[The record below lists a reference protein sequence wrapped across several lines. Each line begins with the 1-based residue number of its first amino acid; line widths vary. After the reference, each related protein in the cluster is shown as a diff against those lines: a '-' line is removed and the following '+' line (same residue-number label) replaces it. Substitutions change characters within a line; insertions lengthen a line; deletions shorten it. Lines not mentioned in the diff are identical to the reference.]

1 MIYHLALPEAWE
13 TALAQGFYDR
23 STREQ
28 SLAEV
33 GYVHASEAGQVSRTA
48 AKFYADL
55 PLVVLLTIDETGL
68 DVRREPA
75 DGQLFP
81 HVYGPVPV
89 ASVVATRLISPAA
102 VPSLRH
108 RAEPA

>member
-1 MIYHLALPEAWE
+1 M
-13 TALAQGFYDR
+13 
-23 STREQ
+23 
-28 SLAEV
+28 
-33 GYVHASEAGQVSRTA
+33 

-55 PLVVLLTIDETGL
+55 ETVLLLEIDEAGL

-89 ASVVATRLISPAA
+89 ASVRRVAPFSP
-102 VPSLRH
+102 LRGDS
-108 RAEPA
+108 PPV